1 VLEASEV
8 SDPSRQS
15 ADSEPKANAN
25 KESSSA
31 KPASNKKV
39 VKTSARAWL
48 RSWLRA
54 LHRDAGYLAVG
65 LTVIYAVSGLA
76 VNHIADYTD
85 GDASFRK
92 FNRTYELGALAS
104 KASLDDRALAA
115 EIVAAAKRAGGSS
128 IGNIKDVYRVSDSE
142 IELTLEESS
151 MRVDLKTGRAE
162 HEGKQARFF
171 LRFANWLHLN
181 RGKKGWTYI
190 ADAYAVALLFLAIS
204 GLFMIPGKKGLWGR
218 GIVLALVGAALP
230 VIYIQFLAK

>member
-1 VLEASEV
+1 VVEANRV
-8 SDPSRQS
+8 SAPSTQF
-15 ADSEPKANAN
+15 AESEPGANAN
-25 KESSSA
+25 NDASSA
-31 KPASNKKV
+31 KPPSNKKTAKSSV
-39 VKTSARAWL
+39 RAWL

-92 FNRTYELGALAS
+92 FNRTYELGSMTS
-104 KASLDDRALAA
+104 KTSLDDRSLAA
-115 EIVAAAKRAGGSS
+115 EIVAAAKRAGGTS
-128 IGNIKDVYRVSDSE
+128 IGNIKDVYRVSDTE
-142 IELTLEESS
+142 VELTLEESS
-151 MRVDLKTGRAE
+151 MRVDLKSGRAE

-218 GIVLALVGAALP
+218 GIVLALLGATLP